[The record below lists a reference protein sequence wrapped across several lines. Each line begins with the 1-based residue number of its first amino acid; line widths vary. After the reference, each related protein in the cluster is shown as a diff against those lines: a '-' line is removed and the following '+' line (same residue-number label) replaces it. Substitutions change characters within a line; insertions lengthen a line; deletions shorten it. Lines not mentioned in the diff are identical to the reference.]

1 MVSVISVERW
11 RANTVLALLVAD
23 FALLGVTIGVQ
34 GVLWAL
40 LTKSLHISKSAFGA
54 TQLVVPIT
62 SIVLLLL
69 GGRLSTVFGK
79 KRLSILSLVFLAM
92 ASLMLGVAWSIWTF
106 VTALFLFGLSLG
118 LFETAMN
125 GTALDWELATR
136 RQLLN
141 LVHGCFSGGLVL
153 GALGSGVM
161 LGAGWRPFNVLAIN
175 ATLAALIIGA
185 TLEVRY
191 PYPTR
196 HDGSDASDST
206 VRLLT
211 SSGELRRLS
220 WLSALGGA
228 GESVI
233 FLWSVFYLRERG
245 AAVLIGGIAF
255 ALLSGSM
262 ALGRFVNIATLGRF
276 GPKISF
282 QLSGIGLFCSSI
294 LLLLS
299 RRIAVDVAALSL
311 MSASVAGV
319 LPTALGA
326 AALHAREQTGALAG
340 GMLAANYV
348 GFMLMSPMVG
358 LVADISSLTI
368 AFGIVGLSGL
378 SMWRLARETTRATQ

>member
-1 MVSVISVERW
+1 MVSVISAEHW
-11 RANTVLALLVAD
+11 RPNRVLALLVAD
-23 FALLGVTIGVQ
+23 FGLLGVTIGAQ

-40 LTKSLHISKSAFGA
+40 LTKSLHISKSAFGTA
-54 TQLVVPIT
+54 QLVVALT
-62 SIVLLLL
+62 SILLLLL

-79 KRLSILSLVFLAM
+79 KRLSILSLIFLAM

-153 GALGSGVM
+153 GALGSGAM
-161 LGAGWRPFNVLAIN
+161 LAAGWRPFSVLGIN

-185 TLEVRY
+185 TLEVTY
-191 PYPTR
+191 PSPTR
-196 HDGSDASDST
+196 HDSSDACDST

-211 SSGELRRLS
+211 SSDALKRLS
-220 WLSALGGA
+220 WLSALGGT

-233 FLWSVFYLRERG
+233 FLWSVIYLHERG
-245 AAVLIGGIAF
+245 TPVLIGGIAF

-262 ALGRFVNIATLGRF
+262 ALGRFINIATLRRF
-276 GPKISF
+276 GPKTSF

-299 RRIAVDVAALSL
+299 GGIVVDVAALSL

-326 AALHAREQTGALAG
+326 AAPHARERTGTLAA

-368 AFGIVGLSGL
+368 AFGIVGLVGL
-378 SMWRLARETTRATQ
+378 SMWRLAQGTI